1 MSLAFAAGTEEDA
14 VVIDGLDHAF
24 RVSDGGS
31 VVALRDI
38 NLNVGPREFV
48 AVVGPSGCGKST
60 LLRVIAG
67 LVRPTRGRA
76 RALGDEI
83 GRHRGEVGLVFQRPT
98 LLPWLDILENV
109 IFPLRHMG
117 RPVTAAHRER
127 AMALLAS
134 VGLAEF
140 ARRAP
145 GELSGGMQQRVGIC
159 RALITDP
166 RLLLMDEPFAALDA
180 LTREELGF
188 ELLRICGEQ
197 PKAVLFITH
206 SIQEA
211 VMLADRV
218 VVMTP
223 RPGRVRA
230 TIPVTIPRPR
240 GREILRDPRFQEIC
254 GDVRDAIA

>member
-1 MSLAFAAGTEEDA
+1 MSLAFARKDGEDA
-14 VVIDGLDHAF
+14 VVIEGLSHAF
-24 RVSDGGS
+24 RTSDGGS
-31 VVALRDI
+31 VLALRD
-38 NLNVGPREFV
+38 VGLRVGSNEFV

-67 LVRPTRGRA
+67 LVEPTRGRA
-76 RALGDEI
+76 RALGEEI
-83 GRHRGEVGLVFQRPT
+83 GRRRSDIGLVFQRPT
-98 LLPWLDILENV
+98 LLPWLDVLDNV
-109 IFPLRHMG
+109 LFPLRHMG
-117 RPVTAAHRER
+117 RTVTPGHRDR
-127 AMALLAS
+127 AIGLLGS
-134 VGLAEF
+134 VGLADF
-140 ARRAP
+140 AHRLP
-145 GELSGGMQQRVGIC
+145 SELSGGMQQRVGIC

-166 RLLLMDEPFAALDA
+166 LLLLMDEPFAALDA
-180 LTREELGF
+180 LTRDELGL

-218 VVMTP
+218 VVMSP

-230 TIPVTIPRPR
+230 IVPVPIERPR
-240 GREILRDPRFQEIC
+240 GAHILRDPRFQEIC